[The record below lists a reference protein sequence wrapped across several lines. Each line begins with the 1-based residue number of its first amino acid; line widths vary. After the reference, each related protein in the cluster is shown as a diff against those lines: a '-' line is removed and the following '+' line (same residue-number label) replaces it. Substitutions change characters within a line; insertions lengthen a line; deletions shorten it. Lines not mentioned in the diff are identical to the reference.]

1 MSKKIKKALKG
12 LAKVAIP
19 AAAIAAL
26 MRGGK
31 GSDKFLASGAA
42 GGARLPKGDAFARAR
57 KLMTSNAAMRGLPR
71 GLPKGGVTIPM
82 NPQML
87 SDELMMLNEGTDFGL
102 GPMDGAKSGGR
113 ITKSGVKRKV
123 SKFAKKKKQANRS
136 KKK

>member
-1 MSKKIKKALKG
+1 MASKKLKKILKG
-12 LAKVAIP
+12 AVPLLGAAGLA
-19 AAAIAAL
+19 AAL
-26 MRGGK
+26 MGRK
-31 GSDKFLASGAA
+31 G
-42 GGARLPKGDAFARAR
+42 RAFTNADAR
-57 KLMTSNAAMRGLPR
+57 KLMTTNKAMRGSM
-71 GLPKGGVTIPM
+71 IPM

>member
-1 MSKKIKKALKG
+1 MARKKIKKFLKN
-12 LAKVAIP
+12 
-19 AAAIAAL
+19 AAPL
-26 MRGGK
+26 
-31 GSDKFLASGAA
+31 LGAA
-42 GGARLPKGDAFARAR
+42 GLAMMLGGRKGKAFTNANAR
-57 KLMTSNAAMRGLPR
+57 KLMTSNAAMR

-123 SKFAKKKKQANRS
+123 SKFAKKKKQANKMR
-136 KKK
+136 KK

>member
-1 MSKKIKKALKG
+1 MAKKKIKKFLKG
-12 LAKVAIP
+12 AIP
-19 AAAIAAL
+19 L
-26 MRGGK
+26 
-31 GSDKFLASGAA
+31 LGAA
-42 GGARLPKGDAFARAR
+42 GLAAAMMGKKGRGFTNANARR
-57 KLMTSNAAMRGLPR
+57 LMTSNAAMRGLPR
-71 GLPKGGVTIPM
+71 GGATVPVMMDPK
-82 NPQML
+82 ML

>member
-1 MSKKIKKALKG
+1 MARKKIKKFLKNAAPLLGAAG
-12 LAKVAIP
+12 LAMM
-19 AAAIAAL
+19 L
-26 MRGGK
+26 GGRK
-31 GSDKFLASGAA
+31 GANKFLASGAA

-57 KLMTSNAAMRGLPR
+57 KLMTSNAAMRGLP
-71 GLPKGGVTIPM
+71 KGGATIPM

-136 KKK
+136 RKK

>member
-1 MSKKIKKALKG
+1 MAKKKIKKLLKNIAP
-12 LAKVAIP
+12 L
-19 AAAIAAL
+19 AIAGLGAAML
-26 MRGGK
+26 GRRGK
-31 GSDKFLASGAA
+31 GRALTNAD
-42 GGARLPKGDAFARAR
+42 ARR
-57 KLMTSNAAMRGLPR
+57 LMTSNAAMRGLPR
-71 GLPKGGVTIPM
+71 GGATVPVMMDPK
-82 NPQML
+82 ML

>member
-1 MSKKIKKALKG
+1 MAKKKIKKFLKN
-12 LAKVAIP
+12 VAP
-19 AAAIAAL
+19 LAIAGL
-26 MRGGK
+26 
-31 GSDKFLASGAA
+31 GAA
-42 GGARLPKGDAFARAR
+42 MLGRGMGRKGKAFTNAEARR
-57 KLMTSNAAMRGLPR
+57 LMTSNAAMR

>member
-1 MSKKIKKALKG
+1 MASKKLKKFLKKAG
-12 LAKVAIP
+12 M
-19 AAAIAAL
+19 AAAAVGALGALRNRSAAAN
-26 MRGGK
+26 RIK
-31 GSDKFLASGAA
+31 GMIENDS
-42 GGARLPKGDAFARAR
+42 FANAR
-57 KLMTSNAAMRGLPR
+57 KLMTSNAAMR